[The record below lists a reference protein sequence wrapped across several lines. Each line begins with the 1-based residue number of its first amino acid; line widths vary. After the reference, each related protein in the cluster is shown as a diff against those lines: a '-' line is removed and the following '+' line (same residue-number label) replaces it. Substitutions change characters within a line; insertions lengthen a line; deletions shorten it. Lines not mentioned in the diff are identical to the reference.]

1 MKINSDLTKTLLG
14 MAAKTALDTFANS
27 GTTPSQNHPEHGVVV
42 DPETTDMP
50 AKGRQKNTAN
60 SQSQD
65 SFTPLIR
72 SIGTQV
78 ASSVTDG
85 LSRKMDQKIA
95 DSVQAAELAIERQR
109 KAALIEM
116 QAVIEAERTNA
127 MADLRKTAASISNKI
142 LVSAAF
148 IGGSV
153 LMAAAALF
161 LHR

>member
-27 GTTPSQNHPEHGVVV
+27 GTTANQNHPEHGVVL
-42 DPETTDMP
+42 DPETTDRP
-50 AKGRQKNTAN
+50 AEERQKNPAN

-65 SFTPLIR
+65 SFTPMIR

-95 DSVQAAELAIERQR
+95 DSVQVAELAIERQR
-109 KAALIEM
+109 KAALTQI
-116 QAVIEAERTNA
+116 QAVVEAERAKA
-127 MADLRKTAASISNKI
+127 MADLRETAASISNKI

-153 LMAAAALF
+153 LVAAAALF

>member
-1 MKINSDLTKTLLG
+1 MRINSDLTKTLLG
-14 MAAKTALDTFANS
+14 MAAKTTLGTFANS
-27 GTTPSQNHPEHGVVV
+27 GATVSQNTPEDGVVRE
-42 DPETTDMP
+42 PQTTDMP
-50 AKGRQKNTAN
+50 AEESQKNMPNT
-60 SQSQD
+60 QSQD
-65 SFTPLIR
+65 SFIPMLG

-78 ASSVTDG
+78 ASSVTEG

-95 DSVQAAELAIERQR
+95 DSLQAAEIVIERQR

-116 QAVIEAERTNA
+116 QAVFEAERAKA
-127 MADLRKTAASISNKI
+127 MADLRETAASISNKI

-148 IGGSV
+148 IGGSM

>member
-1 MKINSDLTKTLLG
+1 
-14 MAAKTALDTFANS
+14 
-27 GTTPSQNHPEHGVVV
+27 
-42 DPETTDMP
+42 
-50 AKGRQKNTAN
+50 
-60 SQSQD
+60 
-65 SFTPLIR
+65 
-72 SIGTQV
+72 
-78 ASSVTDG
+78 VTEG

-95 DSVQAAELAIERQR
+95 DSLQAAEIVIERQR

-116 QAVIEAERTNA
+116 QAVFEAERAKA
-127 MADLRKTAASISNKI
+127 MADLRETAASISNKI